1 MSYKAFYSSSVRGWC
16 EPILVGG
23 LTYIARWY
31 VPILVTKR
39 TYIGQPADQY
49 RLLSRVKQYWS
60 AIGPVLIT
68 HSNQYWSRREV
79 VLVTSSTSTGRKI
92 LLVRSCR
99 RVSCVRLVIYGRLF
113 LPLHSVSSSRRR
125 INSSLFYQ
133 LNPHAAH
140 ASRGKENQT
149 KRR

>member
-140 ASRGKENQT
+140 TPRGKENEA